1 MAQINKNDYGSI
13 VVNDNV
19 IEKLIID
26 EILDMN
32 GVAIPC
38 NKKARFIKD
47 KFAPIVDSEY
57 YDAVSVTDTIKENS
71 VKVYLI
77 TLFGESISK
86 ICDEIFTRIAD
97 VYNSLQVK
105 VPDVAKVYIMGMK
118 TTSGV
123 VVKRDIEVEHCYD

>member
-1 MAQINKNDYGSI
+1 MAQISKNDYGSI

-38 NKKARFIKD
+38 NKKARIIKD
-47 KFAPIVDSEY
+47 RIAPIIDSEY
-57 YDAVSVTDTIKENS
+57 YDAVNVTDTIKENS
-71 VKVYLI
+71 VKVYII
-77 TLFGESISK
+77 TMFGESISK
-86 ICDEIFTRIAD
+86 ICDEIFARIVK
-97 VYNSLQVK
+97 VYDSLQVK
-105 VPDVAKVYIMGMK
+105 VPDVAKIYIMGMK

-123 VVKRDIEVEHCYD
+123 IVKRDIEVEHSYD

>member
-1 MAQINKNDYGSI
+1 MAQISRNNYGSI
-13 VVNDNV
+13 VVNDSV

-32 GVAIPC
+32 GIAIPC
-38 NKKARFIKD
+38 NKKARILKD
-47 KFAPIVDSEY
+47 KIAPIIDSEY
-57 YDAVSVTDTIKENS
+57 YDAVNVTDTIKENS

-77 TLFGESISK
+77 TMFGESISN
-86 ICDEIFTRIAD
+86 ICDEIFERIAK

-105 VPDVAKVYIMGMK
+105 VPDVAKIYIMGMK

-123 VVKRDIEVEHCYD
+123 IVKRDIEVEHIYD